1 MCCKRNRRLKCKHF
15 EHDYMNKSLKNIE
28 QSIYNANMNAFDDRK
43 CNLNQKRNSNKYWC
57 ECKNLKK
64 YHECKKYYIW
74 NPATCNCKNG
84 KYLASI
90 IDDAMITCDELIHT
104 T

>member
-43 CNLNQKRNSNKYWC
+43 CNLNQKRNSNKY
-57 ECKNLKK
+57 
-64 YHECKKYYIW
+64 
-74 NPATCNCKNG
+74 
-84 KYLASI
+84 
-90 IDDAMITCDELIHT
+90 
-104 T
+104 